1 MTLSVHAWL
10 TGTMMVLLPDIEQSG
25 RDGLQRNHGS
35 RIYFDVLIMD
45 CRYSSSL
52 INPPPRKYF
61 SRVMQISDKDD
72 SRGVYRII
80 TQH

>member
-45 CRYSSSL
+45 SRYSSSL
-52 INPPPRKYF
+52 SIHHQGNIFLK
-61 SRVMQISDKDD
+61 SDADK
-72 SRGVYRII
+72 
-80 TQH
+80 